1 MPTKPQYI
9 TMGGEEYDVSDMTLP
24 IHENLIDAWEIV
36 DSDAPITVN
45 MTVAK
50 DLWRNTIRQFRDL
63 EWATIDASFMR
74 ALETGASTDSIVA
87 EKQALR
93 DLPSHPDIE
102 AAATPEELI
111 AFLPTQRMIDEF
123 NQ

>member
-24 IHENLIDAWEIV
+24 IHENLINAWEIV

-63 EWATIDASFMR
+63 EWAAIDARFMR
-74 ALETGASTDSIVA
+74 ALETGASTDSIVV

-102 AAATPEELI
+102 LAATPEELI